1 LLDTN
6 CRVYVPHIA
15 QEISHAVRS
24 LYCNRPVTAPAMSD
38 IEFEDLIDSLSEA
51 SNYIDVKE
59 NDEGK

>member
-1 LLDTN
+1 MR
-6 CRVYVPHIA
+6 C
-15 QEISHAVRS
+15 AVFTATV
-24 LYCNRPVTAPAMSD
+24 PVTAPAMSD